1 MENSV
6 VTAYRDKLRA
16 VDPKIALRIVCD
28 NMMVFDE
35 SKNAFVKWND
45 SDGYFTAA
53 MLNRDSLDRPGAPIE
68 VTMSAYENIQY
79 MAVRA
84 DKDSAPGIL
93 KALGYTDEQITNIVN
108 HFIPERRYFI
118 NTIPKDIA
126 KEKEN
131 YLKQQTE
138 QRANNLIEEEEALEK
153 SGLDSI
159 THKVYGK

>member
-16 VDPKIALRIVCD
+16 VDPKIALRLVCD
-28 NMMVFDE
+28 NMMIIDE
-35 SKNAFVKWND
+35 AQNAFVKWND
-45 SDGYFTAA
+45 TDGYLTAA
-53 MLNRDSLDRPGAPIE
+53 MLNRDAMNRPQAPIE
-68 VTMSAYENIQY
+68 VMMTGYENIQY
-79 MAVRA
+79 MTVRA
-84 DKDSAPGIL
+84 DKDSAPEIL

-118 NTIPKDIA
+118 NTIPKNIA
-126 KEKEN
+126 TEKEN

-138 QRANNLIEEEEALEK
+138 QRAKALNEEEETLAK